1 MVENAIVLGRILNM
15 LSTRRIPL
23 FTLFSVLLLVLPLL
37 VACERKSAPQ
47 VNKTFAI
54 VAEVQPICYY
64 VDSIIGA
71 KVCTPLFPPT
81 VSPEVYELKASDLAL
96 LDQNVSLFYYI
107 STLGNEVTMNKLKAA
122 YPDIEF
128 VDLVEAY
135 PSINIETASCLASS
149 NPIPLAV
156 LEDDHTIDDEF
167 LDTDTTMD
175 PAVSEFLA
183 QQSHYHASD
192 PHLWLSL
199 SRGGQIV
206 ASVSEALR
214 RTYPFLATTIDA
226 NSDRLILKMEYKY
239 EEVLRRIVDSGIRGF
254 ALYHPSLNY
263 YADDYNICYL
273 ALEDMGKSPVPQT
286 VKKIIEVS
294 EDLGVKTVFV
304 QDGFPQRD
312 LNTLSDAINARL
324 TPFDPMGYDVIET
337 IDNITNSLVKNK

>member
-1 MVENAIVLGRILNM
+1 MVNIRRIVSVPLFAIVM
-15 LSTRRIPL
+15 LA
-23 FTLFSVLLLVLPLL
+23 LPLL
-37 VACERKSAPQ
+37 VACEKRSAPQ
-47 VNKTFAI
+47 VNETFAI
-54 VAEVQPICYY
+54 VGEVQPICYY
-64 VDSIIGA
+64 VDVIIGA

-96 LDQNVSLFYYI
+96 LNQNVTLFYYI
-107 STLGNEVTMNKLKAA
+107 STLGNEVTIDKLKAS

-135 PSINIETASCLASS
+135 PSIAVETASCLVSKDA
-149 NPIPLAV
+149 IPLAV
-156 LEDDHTIDDEF
+156 LEDDHDADHTIDDGHDHDADEF
-167 LDTDTTMD
+167 LDTSID
-175 PAVSEFLA
+175 PAVGEFLA
-183 QQSHYHASD
+183 QSHYHASD

-199 SRGGQIV
+199 SRGDQIV

-226 NSDRLILKMEYKY
+226 NSDRLSLEMEYKY
-239 EEVLRRIVDSGIRGF
+239 EEVLRRIADSGIRGF

-286 VKKIIEVS
+286 VKKIIEMS
-294 EDLGVKTVFV
+294 EDLSVKTVFV
-304 QDGFPQRD
+304 QKGFPQRD
-312 LNTLSDAINARL
+312 LDTLSDAINAHL

-337 IDNITNSLVKNK
+337 IDNITNSLIKNK